1 MEQPMVVCYKYW
13 CVFRLR
19 KTLKTAAA
27 AGMMVLLIGNSLFL
41 GQGKARLMMVL
52 LVLRAA

>member
-1 MEQPMVVCYKYW
+1 MEMCYKYW

-27 AGMMVLLIGNSLFL
+27 EVLAWMVRSSLSTSDKERL
-41 GQGKARLMMVL
+41 G
-52 LVLRAA
+52 